1 MITYLRMSSAWHKG
15 NGPVPRSLAGDG
27 EVAAGGQGLLDVPG
41 HAFGPAPPPADQHHD
56 GGETRT
62 VNTTTESAFLRGW
75 KRPPAPQPGERGI
88 GVRRGFGDAEPT
100 ASITLGDSSNRGH
113 WAACS
118 RSLASWCD
126 ADGAR
131 TSPRSRD
138 PAATSGSPSGEGRDA
153 VTVPVPA
160 GTYPG
165 KGRGPPTAAE
175 GGRHA
180 PAPPFTSSPETASAR
195 LVRGRP

>member
-1 MITYLRMSSAWHKG
+1 MVRHG
-15 NGPVPRSLAGDG
+15 VPRSLAGG
-27 EVAAGGQGLLDVPG
+27 GGVGAGGQGLLDVPG
-41 HAFGPAPPPADQHHD
+41 HAFGPRRHRQINSMMAARRALSIRP
-56 GGETRT
+56 
-62 VNTTTESAFLRGW
+62 TESAFLRGW